1 MTEPTG
7 AQVAARAIIAEK
19 VNTVFTLADASIL
32 SILDELID
40 KGVKVVAVRHEQ
52 AAGNAADGWGRVT
65 RTPGVCF
72 VPMGPG
78 LVNLMPSLVQAY
90 QAGSPMVAITSA
102 APVDMSEMDAFED
115 IDAVKMVEP
124 FTKWAARCRNP
135 KQVGKYVRMA
145 FSEAM
150 SGKKGPVVLEIPKD
164 VQSSSGT
171 DIDFTPDSFRPTG
184 RTTGD
189 PESIKKAVELLAGA
203 ERPVILAGSG
213 VYWSGAAKELVN
225 LAEMMNIP
233 VACEFLALGC
243 IPQSHDLFIGNAVA
257 QANLFLSQADVMLT
271 IGARFDSFLGF
282 GTDPAIYAEDVKVIH
297 VDIDSS
303 VIGKNRPVEVG
314 IVGDAQAVMRSMLD
328 YAKAS
333 KIERPD
339 TAFASQVRA
348 GYQMIAEGF
357 DEEADPVEVPIR
369 PDRLMRELREF
380 ASPES
385 MFIIDGGDTT
395 AWAFL
400 YLRAEYPGQIIG
412 AQGPLGHLGAGLP
425 IGLAAKT
432 AHPERDVFIVS
443 GDGTF
448 FFNGVELETA
458 VRQDIPVVVVV
469 CNDCAWGLV
478 YHTRRI
484 KTGSEELACRG
495 TIINEDVKL
504 DKFAESLG
512 AYGETVAK
520 TEDIKPAL
528 QRALDSGKPAVIDV
542 RVSREY
548 ESILSQVLAATP
560 EG

>member
-1 MTEPTG
+1 M
-7 AQVAARAIIAEK
+7 K
-19 VNTVFTLADASIL
+19 TVFTLADGSIL
-32 SILDELID
+32 PILDELID
-40 KGVKVVAVRHEQ
+40 NDVKVVSVRHEQ

-65 RTPGVCF
+65 RTPGVCL

-78 LVNLMPSLVQAY
+78 LVNLLPSLVQAY

-102 APVDMSEMDAFED
+102 VPLDMSEMDAFED

-135 KQVGKYVRMA
+135 KHVGKYVRLA
-145 FSEAM
+145 FTEAM
-150 SGKKGPVVLEIPKD
+150 SGKMGPVVLEIPKD
-164 VQSSSGT
+164 VQTSSCSEKEYA
-171 DIDFTPDSFRPTG
+171 PDSFRPTG
-184 RTTGD
+184 KLTGD
-189 PESIKKAVELLAGA
+189 PECIKKAVELLAGA

-213 VYWSGAAKELVN
+213 VYWSGAANELVE
-225 LAEMMNIP
+225 LAEMMNTP

-243 IPQSHDLFIGNAVA
+243 IPQSHDLFIGNAVT
-257 QANLFLSQADVMLT
+257 NPFLRQADVMLT
-271 IGARFDSFLGF
+271 IGARFDNFLGF
-282 GTDPAIYAEDVKVIH
+282 GSDPASYAEDVKVVH

-314 IVGDAQAVMRSMLD
+314 IVGDAKAVMGSMLD

-333 KIERPD
+333 KIERTD
-339 TAFASQVRA
+339 TAFSNQVKV
-348 GYQMIAEGF
+348 GYQMMAEGF

-385 MFIIDGGDTT
+385 MFVIDGGDTS

-412 AQGPLGHLGAGLP
+412 AMGPLGHLGAGLP
-425 IGLAAKT
+425 ISLAAKT
-432 AHPERDVFIVS
+432 AHPEKDVYLVS

-458 VRQDIPVVVVV
+458 VRQDIPVVIVI
-469 CNDCAWGLV
+469 CNDLAWGLV

-484 KTGSEELACRG
+484 KTGSEEMARRG
-495 TIINEDVKL
+495 TIINEHVQL

-512 AYGETVAK
+512 AYGETVTK

-528 QRALDSGKPAVIDV
+528 QRALDSGKPAVVDV

-548 ESILSQVLAATP
+548 ESILSQILASTP